1 MRARHRRIAAGIVV
15 VTVAVAV
22 TVGGAGAREQA
33 AVGQGYKVVGKWGK
47 NGTATGQFASTDG
60 LAIDKSG
67 TVYVADTDN
76 NRVQVFSATGT
87 FLRKWGSV
95 GDGNGQFHGAEDVDI
110 APDGTIW
117 VADYGNSRVQQ
128 FKPDGTFLTMIDI
141 YGFKEGASGIAVDA
155 DGNLL
160 IAVIGETYGGI
171 RRFDRTPTGY
181 VNKGLIG
188 RGEYRS
194 EDSEVSPDGTIYQVN
209 DGPGGSVPRIR
220 RYAADGKELGS
231 FAPPGGGSFGF
242 GVDLDCNLWHL
253 DAPNRR
259 LVKYSP
265 SGKALA
271 TATTTDLVAKDTAV
285 SPKGD
290 LYVIQNSPLSIV
302 HFAEDKKKPGTANV
316 PKAITV
322 KGGKATVLYT
332 ASGFACPD
340 QVTATATL
348 KGSGVSGHATTK
360 VAAGK
365 KTPIAM
371 TVRGPSGKTVK
382 ATFTIVLKTNGR
394 ATTESKSVQVTFG
407 R

>member
-1 MRARHRRIAAGIVV
+1 MRRRRITAGAFVVATALAIGAA
-15 VTVAVAV
+15 
-22 TVGGAGAREQA
+22 GAGAREQA
-33 AVGQGYKVVGKWGK
+33 AGQGFKVVGQWGK
-47 NGTATGQFASTDG
+47 NGTANSQFASTDG
-60 LAIDKSG
+60 LVVDGSG
-67 TVYVADTDN
+67 KVYVADTDN
-76 NRVQVFSATGT
+76 NRIQVFSTSGK
-87 FLRKWGSV
+87 LLSKWGSI

-141 YGFKEGASGIAVDA
+141 YGFKEEASGIAVDA
-155 DGNLL
+155 NGNLL

-171 RRFDRTPTGY
+171 RRFDKTPTGY

-194 EDSEVSPDGTIYQVN
+194 EDSEVSPDGTIYQVT
-209 DGPGGSVPRIR
+209 DGPGGTKPQIR
-220 RYAADGKELGS
+220 RYAADGTSLGS
-231 FAPPGGGSFGF
+231 FVPPGGGGFGF

-259 LVKYSP
+259 NVKYSP

-285 SPKGD
+285 GPTGD
-290 LYVIQNSPLSIV
+290 LFVIQNSPLSIV

-316 PKAITV
+316 PKAIAV
-322 KGGKATVLYT
+322 KGGKATIVYT
-332 ASGFACPD
+332 GTGFACPD

-348 KGSGVSGHATTK
+348 KGAGVSGRATTK

-371 TVRGPSGKTVK
+371 TVHGPAGKTVK

-394 ATTESKSVQVTFG
+394 PTTETKSLAVSFSK
-407 R
+407 

>member
-1 MRARHRRIAAGIVV
+1 MVLTVV
-15 VTVAVAV
+15 VALSA
-22 TVGGAGAREQA
+22 GGAGAREQA
-33 AVGQGYKVVGKWGK
+33 AGGQGYKVVGKWGK

-117 VADYGNSRVQQ
+117 VADYGNSRAQQ

-155 DGNLL
+155 AGNVL

-171 RRFDRTPTGY
+171 RRFDKTPTGY

-194 EDSEVSPDGTIYQVN
+194 EDSEVSPDGTIYQVT
-209 DGPGGSVPRIR
+209 DGPGGTKPEIR
-220 RYAADGKELGS
+220 RYAADGTSLGS
-231 FAPPGGGSFGF
+231 FVPPGGGAFGF
-242 GVDLDCNLWHL
+242 GVDQNCNLWHL

-259 LVKYSP
+259 NVKYSP

-285 SPKGD
+285 GPTGD
-290 LYVIQNSPLSIV
+290 LFVIQNSPLSII

-316 PKAITV
+316 PKAIAV
-322 KGGKATVLYT
+322 KRGKATIPY
-332 ASGFACPD
+332 AGHFACPA

-348 KGSGVSGHATTK
+348 KGPGVSGRGTTK
-360 VAAGK
+360 VSAGK

-371 TVRGPSGKTVK
+371 SVHGPAGKTVK

-394 ATTESKSVQVTFG
+394 PTTEIKSVQVSFG